1 MQNPISLEID
11 FRLNRLSIRLDR
23 LGKHFEQ
30 LASEVKLGE
39 QLGLSL
45 KTLQEY
51 KLFIEW
57 TGIDLEVDRAYEL
70 LQMQRQLVQWQRNWT
85 TLWKSVE
92 ERSQVDRQLQLWVQ
106 QIQEISG
113 VFGVYG
119 IEYASL

>member
-11 FRLNRLSIRLDR
+11 FRLNRLYR

-30 LASEVKLGE
+30 LASEVRSGE
-39 QLGLSL
+39 QIGLSL
-45 KTLQEY
+45 KTLQEC

-85 TLWKSVE
+85 TLWQSME
-92 ERSQVDRQLQLWVQ
+92 ERSQVDRQLQVWAQ
-106 QIQEISG
+106 QIEEMSG
-113 VFGVYG
+113 VF
-119 IEYASL
+119 A

>member
-30 LASEVKLGE
+30 LASEVRSGE
-39 QLGLSL
+39 EIGLSL
-45 KTLQEY
+45 KTLQEC

-70 LQMQRQLVQWQRNWT
+70 LQMQRQLVQWQRNWSV
-85 TLWKSVE
+85 LWQSVE
-92 ERSQVDRQLQLWVQ
+92 ERSQVDRQLQVWVQ
-106 QIQEISG
+106 QIKEMSG
-113 VFGVYG
+113 VF
-119 IEYASL
+119 A